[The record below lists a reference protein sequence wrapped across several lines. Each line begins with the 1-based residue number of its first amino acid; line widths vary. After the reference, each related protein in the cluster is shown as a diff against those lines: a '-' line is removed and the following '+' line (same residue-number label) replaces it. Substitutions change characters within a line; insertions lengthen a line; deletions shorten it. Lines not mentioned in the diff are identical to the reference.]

1 LPSWALLEYAERGY
15 VIPCPFGEHWIWGAV
30 YTATRTADRSLA
42 FMRDLLHIAR
52 HRSYRSLK
60 GPQVR
65 VNAPAGGAAQALSPR
80 YLRTLSGRGAD

>member
-1 LPSWALLEYAERGY
+1 MWSPARSASIGCRGALYA
-15 VIPCPFGEHWIWGAV
+15 
-30 YTATRTADRSLA
+30 ATRTADRSLA